1 MGLEPNPQPAH
12 NQEQAGRHMV
22 RGKENV
28 LAAPPAVYPPAPS
41 TVIMLCLP
49 ISWGRNVLFLTW
61 QEFVLCAK
69 PGPGM
74 AILEGAMGP

>member
-28 LAAPPAVYPPAPS
+28 LAAPPAVYPPSPQYGDHVMLTTFLGKEC
-41 TVIMLCLP
+41 TVPHLARVCT
-49 ISWGRNVLFLTW
+49 VCQTW
-61 QEFVLCAK
+61 
-69 PGPGM
+69 PWDGNP
-74 AILEGAMGP
+74 